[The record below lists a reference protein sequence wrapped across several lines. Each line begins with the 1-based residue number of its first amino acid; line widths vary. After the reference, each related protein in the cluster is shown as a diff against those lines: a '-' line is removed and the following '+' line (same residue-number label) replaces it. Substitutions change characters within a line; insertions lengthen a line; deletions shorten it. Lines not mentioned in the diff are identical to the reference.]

1 MSADWQNITL
11 ETNEIDDFVHNFNT
25 ENKNIMVKVVDDVV
39 PDEHFPFFYDLY
51 KKGLTYPSF
60 TPKCKNIE
68 QMFIDNIIP
77 FNYLLFVFDKQDY
90 DNQKII
96 DKIKSDNLSFS
107 DALEDF
113 SMIAYGNVTQAKL
126 NLMVDFLSTQTNEQ
140 LDEIINSHKTYS
152 FLSHLRTSR
161 YDDLDDIP
169 YYFNFRKAIDQV
181 FYLIDNYPEDIKT
194 SNHHDFSIEL
204 MAFSFDRKPKAFQ
217 DEIDKYDDAILK
229 KKYVALFISTE
240 FRNELTHLRLKNKD
254 VIEKLRQTEMT
265 KDELDSL
272 NWPVVLN
279 GKFDHMTIDSHMT
292 QELDKAGYGGFQIYK
307 NTLVKLMKEQN
318 ITMKFDKSD
327 YYNVSLFCFLEKHG
341 LLNKLQVTNPPDFL
355 EKIEIDKV
363 SNYKAVARYLTPK
376 LKNQTRKTI

>member
-1 MSADWQNITL
+1 M
-11 ETNEIDDFVHNFNT
+11 
-25 ENKNIMVKVVDDVV
+25 
-39 PDEHFPFFYDLY
+39 
-51 KKGLTYPSF
+51 
-60 TPKCKNIE
+60 
-68 QMFIDNIIP
+68 
-77 FNYLLFVFDKQDY
+77 
-90 DNQKII
+90 
-96 DKIKSDNLSFS
+96 
-107 DALEDF
+107 
-113 SMIAYGNVTQAKL
+113 
-126 NLMVDFLSTQTNEQ
+126 
-140 LDEIINSHKTYS
+140 
-152 FLSHLRTSR
+152 
-161 YDDLDDIP
+161 
-169 YYFNFRKAIDQV
+169 
-181 FYLIDNYPEDIKT
+181 
-194 SNHHDFSIEL
+194 
-204 MAFSFDRKPKAFQ
+204 
-217 DEIDKYDDAILK
+217 
-229 KKYVALFISTE
+229 
-240 FRNELTHLRLKNKD
+240 THLRLKNKD

-327 YYNVSLFCFLEKHG
+327 YYNVSLFCFLEKYG

>member
-39 PDEHFPFFYDLY
+39 PDKHFPFFYDLY

-60 TPKCKNIE
+60 TPKCHNIE
-68 QMFIDNIIP
+68 QMFINNIIP

-90 DNQKII
+90 DSQKII
-96 DKIKSDNLSFS
+96 NKIKSDNLSFS

-113 SMIAYGNVTQAKL
+113 SYIAYENVTQAKL

-140 LDEIINSHKTYS
+140 LDEIINSHTTYS
-152 FLSHLRTSR
+152 FLSRLRTSR

-169 YYFNFRKAIDQV
+169 YYFNFRQAIDQV

-194 SNHHDFSIEL
+194 SNHHDFSIDL
-204 MAFSFDRKPKAFQ
+204 MAFSFDRKPRAFQ
-217 DEIDKYDDAILK
+217 DEIDRYDDAILK
-229 KKYVALFISTE
+229 KKYGALFISTN
-240 FRNELTHLRLKNKD
+240 FRNELIHLRLKNKD

-279 GKFDHMTIDSHMT
+279 GKFEHITIDSHMT
-292 QELDKAGYGGFQIYK
+292 QELDNAGYGGFRIYK

-318 ITMKFDKSD
+318 ITMKFEKND
-327 YYNVSLFCFLEKHG
+327 YYNVSLFCFLEKYG

-363 SNYKAVARYLTPK
+363 SDYKAVARYLTPK